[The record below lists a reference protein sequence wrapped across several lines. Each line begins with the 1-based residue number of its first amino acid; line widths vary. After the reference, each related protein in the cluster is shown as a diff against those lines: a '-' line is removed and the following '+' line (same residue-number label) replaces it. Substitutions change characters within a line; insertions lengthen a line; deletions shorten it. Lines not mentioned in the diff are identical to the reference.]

1 MTATDLKCSNPPT
14 LPCVW
19 DPARCVTHRRSEPFV
34 APWRRRQLEQAN
46 GNRWVAVNDLT
57 ALVRER

>member
-1 MTATDLKCSNPPT
+1 MNLNDRIKATTPT
-14 LPCVW
+14 PQ
-19 DPARCVTHRRSEPFV
+19 PERPEPFV